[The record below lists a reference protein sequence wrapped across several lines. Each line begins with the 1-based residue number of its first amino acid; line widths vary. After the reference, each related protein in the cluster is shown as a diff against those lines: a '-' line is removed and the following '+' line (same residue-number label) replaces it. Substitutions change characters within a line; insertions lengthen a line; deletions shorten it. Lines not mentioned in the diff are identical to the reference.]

1 MSCKTAK
8 FHGRSCLVSRQQ
20 RYCASP
26 LRRPALYQQEATSDL
41 TAPPEREHEYSAG
54 TDTHTGDEVCRYVSC
69 DNCDLKITHTSP
81 QGIFPP
87 PQRDGE
93 RILTSV
99 VQQCDVTQ
107 RAVRCIDLNNER
119 MC

>member
-41 TAPPEREHEYSAG
+41 TAPPKESMNIQQVQ
-54 TDTHTGDEVCRYVSC
+54 THT
-69 DNCDLKITHTSP
+69 
-81 QGIFPP
+81 QGMRF
-87 PQRDGE
+87 
-93 RILTSV
+93 V
-99 VQQCDVTQ
+99 VT
-107 RAVRCIDLNNER
+107 
-119 MC
+119 